1 MEPSYIITLDTNH
14 QRRISEMERQCTD
27 EAKESQKYREADET
41 PKGSSSTSHSV
52 LCLCL
57 EYREADETPKGSTSH
72 SVLYLCL

>member
-14 QRRISEMERQCTD
+14 QRRISEMERQCID

-41 PKGSSSTSHSV
+41 LKGSSSTSHSV

-57 EYREADETPKGSTSH
+57 
-72 SVLYLCL
+72 